1 MGLKDL
7 FQKYPAELRSH
18 RYAVIEKL
26 RERIGDDDKVV
37 RETLYQLLKTVV
49 FPGCK
54 EVNLCLPFFWGGG
67 VCGLVD
73 TFGQVLIYKSLY
85 KTVFSILTANSVA
98 RHPMTSQ
105 CSILLFVFWLF
116 FFVSSQVNCY
126 MFLDYFYH
134 LFLHLPVNF
143 RENKKNLFLVLFFNI
158 WSLTFGMWNM
168 LKFSVLIVKKV
179 FVYEAKENLSIF

>member
-67 VCGLVD
+67 GVW
-73 TFGQVLIYKSLY
+73 
-85 KTVFSILTANSVA
+85 FS
-98 RHPMTSQ
+98 RH
-105 CSILLFVFWLF
+105 
-116 FFVSSQVNCY
+116 
-126 MFLDYFYH
+126 
-134 LFLHLPVNF
+134 
-143 RENKKNLFLVLFFNI
+143 I
-158 WSLTFGMWNM
+158 WASFD
-168 LKFSVLIVKKV
+168 I
-179 FVYEAKENLSIF
+179 